1 MAVAFRVIVYC
12 LALYINLFA
21 YDSIE
26 VLSDDVKLT
35 NSGYFVTD
43 KNISQEDAYRLY
55 RNGQF
60 KSLPKEAKS
69 LGFDPARDYWCA
81 FSVSAEKT
89 DEYPLFLD
97 VRSNALSLCRL
108 YAYKDDKQVINR
120 QSERLF
126 ANKADFTRFK
136 LLDSQAVYLLKI
148 RADGPVFLAFAFGYE
163 NDVDKVWDYQFFLFA
178 LTSGI
183 LCFVTFFSIVFYL
196 KFKDKVYLF
205 YIMYILGLF
214 ASVAITQGRA
224 HEIISLIGRIDILV
238 STALALQFIG
248 LVLFSEKFLDLGL
261 AAPRLKRIIYY
272 VLYICL
278 AVVIM
283 SSFYGFAMQLF
294 FLFTLFLF
302 CVLIYAGFISVLQ
315 GFAPARYYLAATG
328 ASLCLQIAFTLTH
341 QGFINYSFWSFNS
354 LSFALIIDTVF
365 LTLAIAGK
373 IEILQKENATN
384 ERILTLRSRQ
394 DSIGEI
400 MGNIAHQW
408 KSPLAELGAMVFSL
422 RTSLMYG
429 AISKEE
435 NLDYLTRF
443 SKILQRLS
451 GAVDTFQNLFTS
463 GAKAVSFN
471 LSHRLDEIVKL
482 IEPSLYEANMELF
495 LDIKSDVFVYGD
507 SGELTQAVLAVIQN
521 AKEVIIE
528 RGVKNAKIEVSL
540 KQEDND
546 VLIAIKDNGGGV
558 KDIDK
563 DKIFEPFVT
572 NKEGGTGIGLF
583 ITKTIVENKYA
594 GKLSFKTFKN
604 ETEFLIRIP
613 TQTKQ
618 KSL

>member
-1 MAVAFRVIVYC
+1 
-12 LALYINLFA
+12 
-21 YDSIE
+21 
-26 VLSDDVKLT
+26 
-35 NSGYFVTD
+35 
-43 KNISQEDAYRLY
+43 
-55 RNGQF
+55 
-60 KSLPKEAKS
+60 
-69 LGFDPARDYWCA
+69 
-81 FSVSAEKT
+81 
-89 DEYPLFLD
+89 
-97 VRSNALSLCRL
+97 
-108 YAYKDDKQVINR
+108 
-120 QSERLF
+120 
-126 ANKADFTRFK
+126 
-136 LLDSQAVYLLKI
+136 
-148 RADGPVFLAFAFGYE
+148 
-163 NDVDKVWDYQFFLFA
+163 
-178 LTSGI
+178 
-183 LCFVTFFSIVFYL
+183 
-196 KFKDKVYLF
+196 
-205 YIMYILGLF
+205 
-214 ASVAITQGRA
+214 
-224 HEIISLIGRIDILV
+224 
-238 STALALQFIG
+238 
-248 LVLFSEKFLDLGL
+248 
-261 AAPRLKRIIYY
+261 
-272 VLYICL
+272 
-278 AVVIM
+278 
-283 SSFYGFAMQLF
+283 
-294 FLFTLFLF
+294 
-302 CVLIYAGFISVLQ
+302 
-315 GFAPARYYLAATG
+315 
-328 ASLCLQIAFTLTH
+328 
-341 QGFINYSFWSFNS
+341 

-471 LSHRLDEIVKL
+471 LSHRLDEIAKL
-482 IEPSLYEANMELF
+482 IEPSLYEANIELF

-507 SGELTQAVLAVIQN
+507 SGELTQAILSVIQN
-521 AKEVIIE
+521 AKEAIIE

-540 KQEDND
+540 KQEEGDA
-546 VLIAIKDNGGGV
+546 LITIKDNGGGV

-604 ETEFLIRIP
+604 ETEFLIHIP